1 MQLLFS
7 NTNKWKSLDTFTTDL
22 KKSCNLGDYK
32 IEKANYAGASPAG
45 GHFPPI
51 YFLPPHGIFL
61 EGKSCCLWPKKTFK
75 FVISAKTFFFI
86 FGDHLL
92 LAGKNV

>member
-7 NTNKWKSLDTFTTDL
+7 NTNKWKSLDTFTTHL

-45 GHFPPI
+45 GHFPPDLFLAPTR
-51 YFLPPHGIFL
+51 YFFGR
-61 EGKSCCLWPKKTFK
+61 KK
-75 FVISAKTFFFI
+75 
-86 FGDHLL
+86 LL
-92 LAGKNV
+92 FMAEKNV